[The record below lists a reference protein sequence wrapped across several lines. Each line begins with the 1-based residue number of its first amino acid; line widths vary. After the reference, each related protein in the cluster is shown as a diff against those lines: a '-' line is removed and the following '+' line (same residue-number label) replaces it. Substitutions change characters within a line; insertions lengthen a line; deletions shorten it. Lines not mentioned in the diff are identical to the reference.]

1 MKTQQQE
8 LYNNLLTYV
17 ENNYDN
23 QLLLEK
29 IIKFISINTII

>member
-1 MKTQQQE
+1 MKIQQQE

-17 ENNYDN
+17 ENNHDN

-29 IIKFISINTII
+29 IIKFISISTII